1 MAYRKKNRDINI
13 FSMSALD
20 LFASALGAFII
31 IAVIALPYYLKK
43 DKNDKIELKPID
55 IVFVLDTT
63 GSMGGPMAALRQN
76 IIGIISILEK
86 VSSSL
91 HVGFVAYK
99 DYQEEYVTLP
109 FPLRAMTTTSK
120 KELTSFING
129 LQASSTDNNKDTEEA
144 VEAAIEKAMSF
155 QWRSNVK
162 QFIVVIADAPARI
175 DKVDKALKLAKT
187 FHNNDKNRRL
197 SAIYAEEWDKLPDVT
212 AEDLKASREH
222 WQPITTNFMKKLAEA
237 GGGEFIEDRGRML
250 ESVLLSVL

>member
-31 IAVIALPYYLKK
+31 ISVIALPYYLKK
-43 DKNDKIELKPID
+43 DKFELKPID

-63 GSMGGPMAALRQN
+63 GSMQGPINALGQN
-76 IIGIISILEK
+76 IIGIVDILQK

-91 HVGFVAYK
+91 NVGFVAYK
-99 DYQEEYVTLP
+99 DYEDEYLTLP
-109 FPLRAMTTTSK
+109 FPLRAMTASSK
-120 KELTSFING
+120 KELTNFIKG
-129 LQASSTDNNKDTEEA
+129 LQASSTVNKETEEA

-155 QWRSNVK
+155 QWRPNVR
-162 QFIVVIADAPARI
+162 QFIVVIADAPARNE
-175 DKVDKALKLAKT
+175 KVDQNLKLAKT
-187 FHNNDKNRRL
+187 FHNNDRNKRL
-197 SAIYAEEWDKLPDVT
+197 SAIYAEEWDKQPGVK
-212 AEDLKASREH
+212 AEDLKAWRDRWKSV
-222 WQPITTNFMKKLAEA
+222 TTDFMKKLAEA